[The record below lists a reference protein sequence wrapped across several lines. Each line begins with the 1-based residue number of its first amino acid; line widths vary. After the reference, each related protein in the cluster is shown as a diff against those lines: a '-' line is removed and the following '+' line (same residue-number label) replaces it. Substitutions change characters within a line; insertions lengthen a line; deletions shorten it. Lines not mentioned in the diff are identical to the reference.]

1 MNSSEAKNKLYFPS
15 IVGFSLG
22 DLQEMIS
29 SIDDFYKEWE
39 IIKNDKTTGQPK
51 TYLDGTIKKRF
62 IRPSLRQL
70 NTLQSRIKSRILEKV
85 QLPENIHGG
94 IKKKSNITNAKAHQG
109 KKYVLAT
116 DLQEFYPSVKPLL
129 IKETF
134 IELGFNPQFAFF
146 ISRFTTWKG
155 QLPQGAPSSTHIAN
169 IVFLKIDF
177 LLIDFCKRHN
187 ITYTRYVDDLTF
199 SSQQDFHFLIDEI
212 LELIKSSGFRISR
225 RKTKYAK
232 NQTITGIKVF
242 NHKIDVPEKIIQK
255 INAESL
261 LQDNRQKYLT
271 KYRERVLKTN
281 LRKK

>member
-1 MNSSEAKNKLYFPS
+1 MNSSQTNNKLYFPS
-15 IVGFSLG
+15 IVGFSIV
-22 DLQEMIS
+22 DLQKMIL
-29 SIDDFYKEWE
+29 SIDDFYNEWE

-51 TYLDGTIKKRF
+51 TYLDGTVKKRY

-70 NTLQSRIKSRILEKV
+70 NTLQNRIKLRILEKI
-85 QLPENIHGG
+85 QLPPNIHGG
-94 IKKKSNITNAKAHQG
+94 VKKKSNITNAKAHQG
-109 KKYVLAT
+109 KKYVLTT
-116 DLQEFYPSVKPLL
+116 DLQEFYPSVKPSL

-134 IELGFNPQFAFF
+134 LELGFNPQFAFF

-177 LLIDFCKRHN
+177 LLIEFCKTHN

-199 SSQQDFHFLIDEI
+199 SSQQDFHFLIDQI
-212 LELIKSSGFRISR
+212 LELVKRSGFRISR

-242 NHKIDVPEKIIQK
+242 NHKIDVPEKIIKK
-255 INAESL
+255 IDEESL
-261 LQDNRQKYLT
+261 LSDDRQKYLT
-271 KYRERVLKTN
+271 KYRDRVLKTN
-281 LRKK
+281 RRRK

>member
-1 MNSSEAKNKLYFPS
+1 MNSSQTNYKLYFPS
-15 IVGFSLG
+15 IVGFSIA
-22 DLQEMIS
+22 DLQEMIL

-39 IIKNDKTTGQPK
+39 IIKNDKITGQPK
-51 TYLDGTIKKRF
+51 TYLDGTIKKRY

-70 NTLQSRIKSRILEKV
+70 NTLQNRIKLRILEKI
-85 QLPENIHGG
+85 QLPPNIHGG
-94 IKKKSNITNAKAHQG
+94 VKKKSNITNAKAHQG
-109 KKYVLAT
+109 KKYVLTT
-116 DLQEFYPSVKPLL
+116 DLQEFYPSVKPSL

-134 IELGFNPQFAFF
+134 VELGFNSQFAFF

-177 LLIDFCKRHN
+177 LLIEFCKTHN

-199 SSQQDFHFLIDEI
+199 SSQKDFHFLIDQI
-212 LELIKSSGFRISR
+212 LELVKRSGFRISR

-242 NHKIDVPEKIIQK
+242 NHKIDVPEKIIKK
-255 INAESL
+255 IDEESL
-261 LQDNRQKYLT
+261 LSDDRQKYLT
-271 KYRERVLKTN
+271 KYRARVLRTN
-281 LRKK
+281 HRRR